1 MELQWP
7 LILFTTLLA
16 WSAGLFGTQAA
27 YSLRG
32 VGAKAQMP
40 ALICSV
46 VLMAAG
52 GIAVFFHLQHWE
64 RIFNG
69 FGHLTSGITQELIA
83 VVVTLAVM
91 VVYFVHLR
99 RSGSE
104 ARVPKWLAVAALVVS
119 VVLVCVSGHSYMMAS
134 LPAWNSVLQIG
145 SLLGAACALGTG
157 TMAALCALKGEDD
170 AVGAG
175 SGSADS
181 LSGPACVAGQVANA
195 VLVVAYIA
203 AMAASASA
211 FTSVSYWID
220 PVSPTQE
227 IVDATTLSPFAGD
240 AVAFT
245 VAAIVLALAGIAA
258 AIAGKKRGGWK
269 VWGSVA
275 VAAALASALCLR
287 VVFYQ
292 MGVSIYPFF

>member
-27 YSLRG
+27 CSLRG
-32 VGAKAQMP
+32 VGAKAQTL
-40 ALICSV
+40 ALVCSV

-83 VVVTLAVM
+83 VVATLAVM
-91 VVYFVHLR
+91 AVYFMFLR

-104 ARVPKWLAVAALVVS
+104 AKVPKWLAVVALVVS
-119 VVLVCVSGHSYMMAS
+119 VALVCVSGHSYMMAS
-134 LPAWNSVLQIG
+134 LPAWDTVWQVG

-157 TMAALCALKGEDD
+157 TMAVLCSLKGAGAD
-170 AVGAG
+170 A
-175 SGSADS
+175 GSADS
-181 LSGPACVAGQVANA
+181 SSGLICVVGQGANV
-195 VLVVAYIA
+195 VLTVAYVI
-203 AMAASASA
+203 AMAVSSST
-211 FTSVSYWID
+211 FTSVSYWLD
-220 PVSPTQE
+220 PVSPTQK
-227 IVDATTLSPFAGD
+227 IVDATALSPFAGD
-240 AVAFT
+240 AAAFT
-245 VAAIVLALAGIAA
+245 VAAIVFALAG
-258 AIAGKKRGGWK
+258 
-269 VWGSVA
+269 
-275 VAAALASALCLR
+275 VAAALAGWKREGRKLWGIVAVTAALASAVFLR
-287 VVFYQ
+287 VVFCQ